1 MQIFIK
7 VIKKTLAG
15 CRANDVSVAT
25 DGPSSQA
32 GRQHCKAIRQHPGS
46 PSDTSHTFS
55 TPLWGRIREALM
67 TACSLAA

>member
-7 VIKKTLAG
+7 VIKKTIARG
-15 CRANDVSVAT
+15 KANDVSVAT

-32 GRQHCKAIRQHPGS
+32 GQQHCKAIRQQPRS

-55 TPLWGRIREALM
+55 MPLWGRIREALM
-67 TACSLAA
+67 TACSFAA